1 MIAKQSIGKSFSGA
15 LNYNLKKMNSQD
27 PKKRAELLVTNFT
40 SMEKAMIR
48 KELAVMKALNPKLKR
63 NTWHTSLNFAIGENI
78 SNDKMKSIAEKYMK
92 QMGFDNNLH
101 FIFRHHDTAHA
112 HCHILALRNKFDGTV
127 VSDSH
132 NYQKSEVVIRALE
145 TRYHLVKIKSS
156 KHSKNKALNKDELE
170 MIQRTG
176 TPSNKLLLQEKV
188 RDAIIHSRSI
198 NEFIHQLESH
208 GISVLFNQASTGR
221 VSGITYQIS
230 GFKIRGQALG
240 NQFKFGSITKEINY
254 EQNRDGQAISQANSR
269 TREKYEAGRKTIQS
283 RPDIRPGVNNDSSM
297 FDSRK
302 SKKNGRLSEDS
313 FTGNR
318 KQQET
323 VDADQKGAKENT
335 TDLDNG
341 VSHDCNSDISFRD
354 NLINSIFS
362 IQIINPVNENDK
374 KRKRKRNR

>member
-15 LNYNLKKMNSQD
+15 LNYNLKKMKSQD
-27 PKKRAELLVTNFT
+27 PKERAELLNTNFV
-40 SMEKAMIR
+40 SMDQSMIR

-78 SNDKMKSIAEKYMK
+78 SNDKMRFIAEDYLK

-101 FIFRHHDTAHA
+101 FIFRHHDTAHP

-132 NYQKSEVVIRALE
+132 NYQKSEAIIRKLE
-145 TRYHLVKIKSS
+145 NKYKLEKVKSS
-156 KHSKNKALNKDELE
+156 KHSKSKALNKDELE

-176 TPSNKLLLQEKV
+176 NPSNKLLLQEKV
-188 RDAIIHSRSI
+188 RDAIIHSRSM

-221 VSGITYQIS
+221 VSGITYMIP

-240 NQFKFGSITKEINY
+240 NQFKFGSIIKEINY

-269 TREKYEAGRKTIQS
+269 TREKYDTGRETIQS
-283 RPDIRPGVNNDSSM
+283 RSDISLRINNDSSM
-297 FDSRK
+297 FDGRK

-313 FTGNR
+313 LTGNR

-323 VDADQKGAKENT
+323 VDADQKGSKKNAD
-335 TDLDNG
+335 DLDNG
-341 VSHDCNSDISFRD
+341 VSHDSR
-354 NLINSIFS
+354 
-362 IQIINPVNENDK
+362 
-374 KRKRKRNR
+374 